1 MPDVAINLQ
10 AVESPCVD
18 ICRLD
23 ENDVCVGC
31 FRTAREIGAWLSYS
45 DEQRSQIMVRLSVRA
60 EGRFD

>member
-1 MPDVAINLQ
+1 MSDVAINLQ

-45 DEQRSQIMVRLSVRA
+45 DEQRSQIMERLSVRA